1 MGGNFSKE
9 MYYKFLVASLLPQYD
24 KVIVTDVDVVFL
36 GDIAKEFIEF
46 NINEEYYL
54 AGAKSGLGRSD
65 SWLYKFS
72 SRYDEEFSIEER
84 KLLNFAGGYYIFNCK
99 KNT

>member
-1 MGGNFSKE
+1 

-46 NINEEYYL
+46 DINEEYYF
-54 AGAKSGLGRSD
+54 AGAKSGLSKLG
-65 SWLYKFS
+65 SWIDKFS
-72 SRYDEEFSIEER
+72 SSYDKEFSIDER
-84 KLLNFAGGYYIFNCK
+84 NWLIV
-99 KNT
+99 